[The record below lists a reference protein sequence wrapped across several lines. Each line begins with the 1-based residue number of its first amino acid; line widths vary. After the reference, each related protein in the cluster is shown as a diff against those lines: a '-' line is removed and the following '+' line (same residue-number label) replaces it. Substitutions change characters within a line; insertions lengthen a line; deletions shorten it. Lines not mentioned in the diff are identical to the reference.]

1 MSLCFTV
8 AELEFV
14 RKPALETCKNR
25 EPQLSRLEALG
36 CGRAKP
42 GFTLSKLHFPSAPSR
57 TSALLRLP
65 NPSLGILKSVTIL
78 DIYRFI
84 AFIPGCASGVKPAFS
99 SHFPKIQTPYFCDPL
114 DILKII

>member
-65 NPSLGILKSVTIL
+65 NPSLGVLKSVTGL
-78 DIYRFI
+78 DIYRFM
-84 AFIPGCASGVKPAFS
+84 AFISGCVSGVKPTTPS
-99 SHFPKIQTPYFCDPL
+99 PFPKLRHLTSVTHLTF
-114 DILKII
+114 